1 MIFCMYYSSIIAYP
15 TSSRRWGHVVMN
27 KNSSDLAL
35 QAWTVADMRDIVQ
48 SSTSDVMDIHVTSL
62 HMIFSDSQTRPV
74 ILRHFVTE
82 YWLEPSPNDWS
93 EAAWADVLQAVIVTF
108 GPNKITIWLPTTAPL
123 KDLLSGLSMQDLKQC
138 KNILVFYGKSTME
151 DLEVWHCKYPQIR
164 GKVLLVNTTIIVPEG
179 EKDKLHFRRH
189 NLLWPGDYIFIKDP
203 SWRTET
209 GEEYV
214 WTDD

>member
-1 MIFCMYYSSIIAYP
+1 MIFCMYYSSIKAYP

-27 KNSSDLAL
+27 KNSSNLAL
-35 QAWTVADMRDIVQ
+35 QARTVADMRDIVQ
-48 SSTSDVMDIHVTSL
+48 SSTSDVKDIHVTSL
-62 HMIFSDSQTRPV
+62 HIIFSDVQTRPV
-74 ILRHFVTE
+74 ILRHFVPE
-82 YWLEPSPNDWS
+82 YWPEPSPNDWS
-93 EAAWADVLQAVIVTF
+93 EAAWADMLQAVIFTF

-123 KDLLSGLSMQDLKQC
+123 KGLLSGLSMQDLKQYKGIIVC
-138 KNILVFYGKSTME
+138 YGTSTME
-151 DLEVWHCKYPQIR
+151 DLEVWHHKYPQIR
-164 GKVLLVNTTIIVPEG
+164 GKVVLVNTHITVPEG

-189 NLLWPGDYIFIKDP
+189 NLLWPGDFIKDP

>member
-1 MIFCMYYSSIIAYP
+1 
-15 TSSRRWGHVVMN
+15 MN
-27 KNSSDLAL
+27 KNLSDLAL

-48 SSTSDVMDIHVTSL
+48 SSTSAEMDIHVTSVQ
-62 HMIFSDSQTRPV
+62 MIFLDSQTRPV
-74 ILRHFVTE
+74 ISRHFVTE
-82 YWLEPSPNDWS
+82 YWPEPSPNDWS
-93 EAAWADVLQAVIVTF
+93 EAAWADMLQAVIVTF

-123 KDLLSGLSMQDLKQC
+123 NDLLSCLSMQDLKQYKGIIVC
-138 KNILVFYGKSTME
+138 YGTSTME
-151 DLEVWHCKYPQIR
+151 DLEVWHRKYPQIR
-164 GKVLLVNTTIIVPEG
+164 GKVFLLDTHIVVPEG